1 MEIVEIKCPNCQG
14 NIHITAGRKETYCEF
29 CGSHLF
35 FDDGNRVITNVNIIR
50 DETELK
56 KLDIIDEHIKR
67 MEKQQ
72 KFNVFDLACI
82 GLVVLPVIVI
92 IILGMIFSGDN
103 SADTIRILMF
113 IIGILTIISFIGA
126 GLCGFRYYHRHK
138 YDVDYKI
145 K

>member
-1 MEIVEIKCPNCQG
+1 M
-14 NIHITAGRKETYCEF
+14 
-29 CGSHLF
+29 
-35 FDDGNRVITNVNIIR
+35 
-50 DETELK
+50 ETERIERIK
-56 KLDIIDEHIKR
+56 K
-67 MEKQQ
+67 MEEQQ
-72 KFNVFDLACI
+72 KFNAFDWACI
-82 GLVVLPVIVI
+82 GLVVLPVIIVI
-92 IILGMIFSGDN
+92 VLCMIFSRDN